1 MQSLGRKQR
10 IYFMVPK
17 TLSYSSLWGY
27 CGFWGLDFLNIN
39 IAGNV
44 PALRGTMSMG
54 NFPPKI
60 TLWNQNS
67 STWLKLKYSCISW
80 NIKVA
85 CLNRLFIL
93 CRIKCFVEIRRVNL
107 TILCFVISLTLFF
120 IAASF
125 QLSCVLDMF
134 LSQIWHS
141 VNFYTSYFYS
151 IVKSKSACLILYS
164 RVNATRVILLY
175 PIWNLWTSFWSNLY
189 IKVTL

>member
-1 MQSLGRKQR
+1 MQSLGWKQR
-10 IYFMVPK
+10 IYFVVPK

-125 QLSCVLDMF
+125 QLSCVLDVF
-134 LSQIWHS
+134 
-141 VNFYTSYFYS
+141 VT
-151 IVKSKSACLILYS
+151 
-164 RVNATRVILLY
+164 
-175 PIWNLWTSFWSNLY
+175 NLAQCEFLY
-189 IKVTL
+189 ILFLFHRKVEICMFNFIFPCKCNESDSVVPNMEPLDLFLEQFVY

>member
-125 QLSCVLDMF
+125 QLSCVLDVF
-134 LSQIWHS
+134 
-141 VNFYTSYFYS
+141 VT
-151 IVKSKSACLILYS
+151 
-164 RVNATRVILLY
+164 
-175 PIWNLWTSFWSNLY
+175 NLAQCEFLY
-189 IKVTL
+189 ILFLFHRKVEICMFNFIFPCKCNESDSVVPNMEPLDLFSEQFVY